1 MYCLYIPV
9 LRAVLTPQGG
19 TEVRYS
25 HEKITIFRDAQIN
38 NRFKSRYYMGEQ
50 SIEFSI
56 FLIFTGAAIF
66 ATIALYARQAMI
78 VAYILLGLILGPW
91 GMGLVSDAELISD
104 ISNIGIIF
112 LLYLLGMDLLPQQ
125 LWQML
130 REALVV
136 TLTSSIIFCLFGFL
150 IGFIFGYEFLQA
162 LLIGAVMMFSSTIIG
177 LKLLPTTILHHK
189 HTGQIII
196 SVLLI
201 QDLIAIVI
209 LLLLQGY
216 GKGGNLMVDIA
227 SQLLYLPILIGVVYP
242 MARFILFKLILR
254 FDQIHEYI
262 FLLAIAWCLGI
273 AEMAYYV
280 GLSHEIGA
288 FVAGVTLASSPIALF
303 ITERLKPLR
312 DFFLIIFFF
321 SLGAGFNMSV
331 INEII
336 IPASILAILALI
348 IKPVIFSWL
357 LQKEGET
364 KSVSLETG
372 FRLGQTSEFSLLI
385 AVLAVKSGFI
395 DDDTSYLIQ
404 MATLITF
411 IISSYVIVLKYP
423 TPISVSDRLRRD

>member
-1 MYCLYIPV
+1 MEE
-9 LRAVLTPQGG
+9 T
-19 TEVRYS
+19 T
-25 HEKITIFRDAQIN
+25 
-38 NRFKSRYYMGEQ
+38 
-50 SIEFSI
+50 IEFSI
-56 FLIFTGAAIF
+56 FLIFTGAAVF
-66 ATIALYARQAMI
+66 ATAALYARQAMI
-78 VAYILLGLILGPW
+78 VAYIVLGLILGPW
-91 GMGLVSDAELISD
+91 GMGFITDSDLISD

-112 LLYLLGMDLLPQQ
+112 LLYLLGLDLLPQQ
-125 LWQML
+125 LWKML
-130 REALVV
+130 REAMVV
-136 TLTSSIIFCLFGFL
+136 TLASSAVFCLIGFL
-150 IGFIFGYEFLQA
+150 IGFAFGYELLQVM
-162 LLIGAVMMFSSTIIG
+162 LIGAVMMFSSTIIG
-177 LKLLPTTILHHK
+177 LKLLPTTTLHHK

-227 SQLLYLPILIGVVYP
+227 LQLFYLPILIGVVYLIEKY
-242 MARFILFKLILR
+242 ILIKLIQR
-254 FDQIHEYI
+254 FEQIHEYI

-273 AEMAYYV
+273 AELAYYM

-336 IPASILAILALI
+336 LPASVLAVLALI
-348 IKPVIFSWL
+348 LKPLIFSFL
-357 LQKEGET
+357 LQMEGE
-364 KSVSLETG
+364 KREVSLETG
-372 FRLGQTSEFSLLI
+372 FRLGQISEFSLLI

-395 DDDTSYLIQ
+395 NIETSYLIQ
-404 MATLITF
+404 LATLITF
-411 IISSYVIVLKYP
+411 VVSSYIIVLKYP